1 MTIMV
6 RCKDCGNE
14 FQSQLHVDNVSFENP
29 ANRLA
34 GITDRCPKCGQT
46 LTYDK
51 QKYFFKE

>member
-14 FQSQLHVDNVSFENP
+14 FQSQLHVDNGSFENP

-34 GITDRCPKCGQT
+34 GITDCCPKCGQT
-46 LTYDK
+46 LTLR
-51 QKYFFKE
+51 

>member
-14 FQSQLHVDNVSFENP
+14 FQSQLHVENDSFENP

-34 GITDRCPKCGQT
+34 GITDRCPKCGKI
-46 LTYDK
+46 LMG
-51 QKYFFKE
+51 